1 LNEEMKRM
9 IGKQKKTAKDKA
21 KVAIRALKK
30 ITRRRG
36 Q

>member
-1 LNEEMKRM
+1 MKRM
-9 IGKQKKTAKDKA
+9 IGKQKKTAKADKA